1 VPHTPLWGASVR
13 GAAGGGTGG
22 AVLRRDTGANTLTN
36 RNTMAR
42 RTRLLA
48 LALAAPLL
56 FGACSTDDSGSGDS
70 STDSGGNAAA
80 DGDLSFA
87 VVTHGSAGDAFW
99 DVVQNGA
106 EQAGKDLGVEVD
118 YQSDGDPQ
126 RQSQLIQAAVN
137 QDVDG
142 IVVSMAN
149 PDALQ
154 DSVEA
159 AVAAGIPVVTINSGS
174 AESAQ
179 FGAIGHVGQ
188 DETIAGQGAGQRLAQ
203 DGAKNVLCVVHEA
216 GNIGLEQ
223 RCDGA
228 SQGLGSN
235 VKLLQVDIN
244 DLQAAQSTIT
254 SQLQSDPTI
263 DGVLTLNSAV
273 ASAAAAA
280 ASDAG
285 SDAEIATFDLN
296 GDVIKAIQDGSIAF
310 AVDQQQYEQGYLPI
324 VMLKLYAQNLNTVG
338 GGQPV
343 LTGPGIVDSTNVD
356 QIADLASSGTR

>member
-1 VPHTPLWGASVR
+1 
-13 GAAGGGTGG
+13 
-22 AVLRRDTGANTLTN
+22 
-36 RNTMAR
+36 MAR
-42 RTRLLA
+42 PTRLIA

-56 FGACSTDDSGSGDS
+56 LSACSGSDDDQ
-70 STDSGGNAAA
+70 AATGA
-80 DGDLSFA
+80 DGDGLTFA

-106 EQAGKDLGVEVD
+106 VQAGEDLGIEVD

-126 RQSQLIQAAVN
+126 RQSQLIEAAVN
-137 QDVDG
+137 QQVDG

-154 DSVEA
+154 SAVED
-159 AVAAGIPVVTINSGS
+159 AVAAGIPVVTINSGA
-174 AESAQ
+174 AESAA

-188 DETIAGQGAGQRLAQ
+188 DETIAGQGAGQRLAD
-203 DGAKNVLCVVHEA
+203 DGARNVLCVVHEA

-228 SQGLGSN
+228 SQGLGTD
-235 VKLLQVDIN
+235 VTTLQVDIN

-254 SQLQSDPTI
+254 ASLQSDPSI
-263 DGVLTLNSAV
+263 DAVLTLNSAV
-273 ASAAAAA
+273 AAVAASAAN
-280 ASDAG
+280 DAG

-296 GDVIKAIQDGSIAF
+296 SDVIAGIQDGTISF

-324 VMLKLYAQNLNTVG
+324 VMLQLYAQNLNTVG

-343 LTGPGIVDSTNVD
+343 LTGPGIVDSENVD
-356 QIADLASSGTR
+356 EIADLATAGTR